1 MGTSCYEHN
10 DFIKTCSN
18 NILYGG
24 MKLNDI
30 IIIIIIII
38 LLIILKIYMTCRD

>member
-1 MGTSCYEHN
+1 MGISCYEHN
-10 DFIKTCSN
+10 DFIKTFLN
-18 NILYGG
+18 NILYGA

-38 LLIILKIYMTCRD
+38 LIIFKIYMTCMY